1 MVILF
6 WSCVARGYSVNEP
19 KKSIA
24 EPQDPTGYET
34 HEDEDD
40 DESE

>member
-1 MVILF
+1 MDFHFVV
-6 WSCVARGYSVNEP
+6 CCQRVVNEP